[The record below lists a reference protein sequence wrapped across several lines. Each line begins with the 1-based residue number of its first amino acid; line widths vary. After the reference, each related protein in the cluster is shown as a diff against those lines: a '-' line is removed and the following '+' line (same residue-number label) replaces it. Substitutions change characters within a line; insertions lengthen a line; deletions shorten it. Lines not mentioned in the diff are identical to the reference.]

1 MTKKQKIER
10 KNLKFKNHNLYL
22 MVSSYLNG
30 RLAILCET
38 KNEPYC
44 DITVNLAD
52 VPLMDDSYG
61 FIDEL
66 AKDCGLE
73 KALIDNKIISH
84 VLHPV
89 QYNYGRYD
97 LVQFNL
103 EKLKEYDPLGF
114 SAFEELG
121 VEEIAKD
128 FKI

>member
-1 MTKKQKIER
+1 
-10 KNLKFKNHNLYL
+10 
-22 MVSSYLNG
+22 MV
-30 RLAILCET
+30 
-38 KNEPYC
+38 
-44 DITVNLAD
+44 
-52 VPLMDDSYG
+52 DDSYC
-61 FIDEL
+61 FIDAL

-89 QYNYGRYD
+89 QYNYGKYD

-114 SAFEELG
+114 SAFEDLSIEQ
-121 VEEIAKD
+121 IAKE